1 MNQLS
6 KLSKVA
12 CILCLVVVFTFLS
25 ASLWWG
31 CVYRL
36 PRSKPI
42 LLDLRSD
49 KTRDDPASDRCF
61 MICAGLANNPHGF
74 PGHCYI
80 IWDRY
85 APERLEYTTSD
96 GFVPGRM
103 EDLIPSLYSDIHGIM
118 ADNALV
124 GNMRNFDYVAVRVDR
139 PVYDSA
145 RAVRQKFVQNPSF
158 HTGVRDCVAYVDEI
172 SEIAGLKRP
181 KRDFVYPLDYLV
193 QLKKLNEAKFEV
205 SRESYTGVRNAKE

>member
-1 MNQLS
+1 MS
-6 KLSKVA
+6 KQISIIARVSAFVSLAV
-12 CILCLVVVFTFLS
+12 LLVFFL

-42 LLDLRSD
+42 MVDLRSD
-49 KTRDDPASDRCF
+49 KTRDNPSTDRCL

-74 PGHCYI
+74 PGHCFI

-85 APERLEYTTSD
+85 GPERLEYTTSD

-103 EDLIPSLYSDIHGIM
+103 EDLIPSLYSDIQGIM

-139 PVYDSA
+139 SVYDRA
-145 RAVRQKFVQNPSF
+145 RAVRQEFVKNSSF

-172 SEIAGLKRP
+172 SKIAGLKRP

-193 QLKKLNEAKFEV
+193 KLKEMNK
-205 SRESYTGVRNAKE
+205 

>member
-1 MNQLS
+1 MS
-6 KLSKVA
+6 KQISIIARVSAFVSLAV
-12 CILCLVVVFTFLS
+12 LLVFLL

-42 LLDLRSD
+42 MVDLRSD
-49 KTRDDPASDRCF
+49 KTRDNPSTDRCL

-74 PGHCYI
+74 PGHCFI

-103 EDLIPSLYSDIHGIM
+103 EDLIPSLYSDIQGIM

-139 PVYDSA
+139 SVYDRA
-145 RAVRQKFVQNPSF
+145 RAVRQEFVKNSSF

-193 QLKKLNEAKFEV
+193 NLKEMNK
-205 SRESYTGVRNAKE
+205 